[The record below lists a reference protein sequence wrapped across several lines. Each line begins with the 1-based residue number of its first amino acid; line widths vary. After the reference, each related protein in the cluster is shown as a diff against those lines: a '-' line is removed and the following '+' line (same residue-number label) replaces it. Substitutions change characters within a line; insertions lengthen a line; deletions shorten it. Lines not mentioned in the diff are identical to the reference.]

1 MQALLAAP
9 VAGGPHPQRQH
20 PVVDSRPVGEAGLSP
35 VNRSLLR
42 KAPATPF
49 CAWHEFRITMAM
61 VETTDAL
68 AGTLR
73 RHRVTLHMGS
83 GRSALRRST
92 AVAVFT
98 LALAGCGDLPETG
111 TEVTPPVPLSPTAGE
126 IPEETFQA
134 TAVITDEGLDPDRFA
149 GRIGDAFE
157 LVIESD
163 GTEHTLVIEEM
174 VADTPIAAE
183 GSTTVAFTIAGEP
196 GMSDILLDGE
206 VAGQFERQI
215 AGGLTDT

>member
-1 MQALLAAP
+1 M
-9 VAGGPHPQRQH
+9 
-20 PVVDSRPVGEAGLSP
+20 DMDEA
-35 VNRSLLR
+35 
-42 KAPATPF
+42 
-49 CAWHEFRITMAM
+49 
-61 VETTDAL
+61 TDWF

-73 RHRVTLHMGS
+73 RLSVTLWMWS
-83 GRSALRRST
+83 GRFAPRRSA
-92 AVAVFT
+92 AVVIAA

-134 TAVITDEGLDPDRFA
+134 SAAVTDEGLDPDRFA

-157 LVIESD
+157 LVIEGD
-163 GTEHTLVIEEM
+163 GTEHTLLIEEL
-174 VADTPIAAE
+174 VAETQIAAE
-183 GSTTVAFTIAGEP
+183 GSTTVAFTIVGEP
-196 GMSDILLDGE
+196 GISDILLDGE